1 MAGVHGDIQ
10 REEDVVGLL
19 LLLPLLLLLLLM
31 EIINQI
37 QRRIVLFMR
46 THGFM
51 ELFRLGVC
59 SSVATEQDVD
69 AEEVEFVPD
78 T

>member
-1 MAGVHGDIQ
+1 MVVGGWSPWGHQ
-10 REEDVVGLL
+10 EREKDVVGLL
-19 LLLPLLLLLLLM
+19 LLLLLLLM

-51 ELFRLGVC
+51 ELFRLVVC